1 MVPKEC
7 YSGRVSDF
15 AGVSLTEA
23 QVAALREAGIV
34 EPTAC
39 QRAAMSVILAG
50 QHCVLQSGTG
60 TGKTLA
66 YLLPVL
72 QKLAAEP
79 VGRAVVVA
87 PSAELAIQI
96 THVARRYKDPTVSIA
111 AVVAG
116 ANHKKA
122 KERLQKSTRLVV
134 GSPGRI
140 LELFSQRKL
149 KGVHTLV
156 LDEPDPILVGD
167 TPRALREILSRP
179 EPKLQLVVVG
189 ATLGPK
195 TENLLAQLSAEPVV
209 RASIEDDAPL
219 RQRIAHYYVPVAGD
233 RREVDL
239 LSFIERQTCER
250 AIVFVSEPRHA
261 GHLFR
266 FLTEHEMRPVTLGEE
281 RTKQQRRAALDA
293 FSAGKARLLVTSDAA
308 ARGIDVP
315 AIDWVLHYG
324 LPSSAPAYVH
334 RAGRTGRAGRNGTSV
349 SFVTQRELPI
359 LQSFA
364 KQLRITCPPFP
375 RR

>member
-1 MVPKEC
+1 
-7 YSGRVSDF
+7 
-15 AGVSLTEA
+15 
-23 QVAALREAGIV
+23 
-34 EPTAC
+34 
-39 QRAAMSVILAG
+39 
-50 QHCVLQSGTG
+50 
-60 TGKTLA
+60 
-66 YLLPVL
+66 
-72 QKLAAEP
+72 
-79 VGRAVVVA
+79 
-87 PSAELAIQI
+87 
-96 THVARRYKDPTVSIA
+96 IA

-195 TENLLAQLSAEPVV
+195 TENLPAQLSAEPVV

-364 KQLRITCPPFP
+364 KQ
-375 RR
+375 

>member
-1 MVPKEC
+1 MT
-7 YSGRVSDF
+7 DF
-15 AGVSLTEA
+15 AGVPLTEL
-23 QVAALREAGIV
+23 QVAALREDGIS
-34 EPTAC
+34 EPTPC
-39 QRAAMSVILAG
+39 QRAAMGVILAG

-72 QKLAAEP
+72 QKLAAAP
-79 VGRAVVVA
+79 TGRTVIVA

-96 THVARRYKDPTVSIA
+96 LNVARRYKETSVSVA
-111 AVVAG
+111 GVVAG
-116 ANHKKA
+116 GNQKKT
-122 KERLQKSTRLVV
+122 KDRLQKSTRLVV

-140 LELFSQRKL
+140 LELFSERKL
-149 KGVHTLV
+149 KGVTTLV

-167 TPRALREILSRP
+167 TPRALSEILSRP
-179 EPKLQLVVVG
+179 EPKVQLVVVG

-195 TENLLAQLSAEPVV
+195 TEKLLADVTGEQAV
-209 RASIEDDAPL
+209 RVSIEADAPL
-219 RQRIAHYYVPVAGD
+219 QNQILHYFVPVDGVQ
-233 RREVDL
+233 REVDL
-239 LSFIERQTCER
+239 LRFIERQACEQ
-250 AIVFVSEPRHA
+250 AIVFVSDPRHA

-266 FLTEHEMRPVTLGEE
+266 YLTERERRPVTLSDE

-293 FSAGKARLLVTSDAA
+293 FSAGKASVLVTTDAA

-334 RAGRTGRAGRNGTSV
+334 RAGRTGRAGRSGTSV
-349 SFVTQRELPI
+349 SFVTGRELPI

-364 KQLRITCPPFP
+364 KQLRIECPAFP
-375 RR
+375 KR

>member
-1 MVPKEC
+1 M
-7 YSGRVSDF
+7 SDF
-15 AGVSLTEA
+15 AGVELTETL
-23 QVAALREAGIV
+23 AARFSEDGIV
-34 EPTAC
+34 EPTPI
-39 QRAAMSVILAG
+39 QRAAMGAILAG
-50 QHCVLQSGTG
+50 QHGVLESGTG

-79 VGRAVVVA
+79 TGRAVIVA

-96 THVARRYKDPTVSIA
+96 ANVARRYKAASVSVV

-116 ANHKKA
+116 GSQKQAR
-122 KERLQKSTRLVV
+122 ERLQKNPRLVV

-149 KGVHTLV
+149 KGVTTLV
-156 LDEPDPILVGD
+156 LDEPDPILVGEVPD
-167 TPRALREILSRP
+167 ALREILSRP

-189 ATLGPK
+189 ATIGPK
-195 TENLLAQLSAEPVV
+195 TERLLADVV
-209 RASIEDDAPL
+209 GEQVLRVSIREDAPL
-219 RQRIAHYYVPVAGD
+219 QHQIDHYYVRVEGD

-239 LSFIERQTCER
+239 LQFIERQACER
-250 AIVFVSEPRHA
+250 AIVFTNEPRHI

-266 FLTEHEMRPVTLGEE
+266 YLTEREMRPVTLSSE

-293 FSAGKARLLVTSDAA
+293 FTAGRARVLVTTDSA

-315 AIDWVLHYG
+315 AVDWVLHYG

-334 RAGRTGRAGRNGTSV
+334 RAGRTGRAGRRGTSV
-349 SFVTQRELPI
+349 SFVIQREIGI
-359 LQSFA
+359 LQRFA
-364 KQLRITCPPFP
+364 KELRIECPAFP